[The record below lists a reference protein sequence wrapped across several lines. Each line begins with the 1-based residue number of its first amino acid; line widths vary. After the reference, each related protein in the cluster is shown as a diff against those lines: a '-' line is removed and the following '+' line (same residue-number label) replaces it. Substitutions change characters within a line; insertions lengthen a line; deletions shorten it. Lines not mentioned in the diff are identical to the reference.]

1 MRATRNTAR
10 ALWTSPVLI
19 GTVTVAILSLA
30 VYLSYIAENGLPF
43 LQTYTINAQVANGD
57 ELNKNADVRIGGAR
71 VGQILSVNPEPATA
85 AYPHPYAQLRL
96 QLESSLQPLPN
107 DTHYRIRLASVLGGK
122 YLELL
127 PGPRRG
133 AGVPDGGT
141 LTLSRNPL
149 LSHELPFV
157 DLDTALGVFGPK
169 IEGPLRRT
177 IGDSAVAVAGRGA
190 QLNAAIHSVAR
201 LLPPL
206 QSVLGVLADP
216 GNRFGQL
223 ISGAAATT
231 QALASV
237 APTTT
242 ALLTDS
248 AITFG
253 SLDRPSL
260 ANGLDQ
266 LPPTESLGTTVLTN
280 SQPVLAETAQ
290 LVVALRPAASL
301 LPTGAQRL
309 DAIIRAATPVFG
321 PIPRLASEL
330 EASLTATEALA
341 RDPAS
346 KQVFV
351 QLGGNDLATFG
362 ASAFQGLGAILRAA
376 APAQLACNTAVLWL
390 RNFASG
396 LTEGDSTGSWLRSM
410 PVFDGTNQGTQA
422 GTPAPDLHVNP
433 YPIENS
439 SQCQAG
445 NEVYSGQQQIGNVP
459 KTSTVVDNTTPPPGV
474 LERGRKAGLVP

>member
-1 MRATRNTAR
+1 MRNTRGTAL

-43 LQTYTINAQVANGD
+43 LHTYQVNVQVANAD

-71 VGQILSVNPEPATA
+71 VGQILTVSPEPANATS
-85 AYPHPYAQLRL
+85 PRPFAQLRL
-96 QLESSLQPLPN
+96 QLQSSLEPLPS
-107 DTHYRIRLASVLGGK
+107 DTRYRIRLASVLGGK

-127 PGPRRG
+127 PGTARG
-133 AGVPDGGT
+133 HGVPDGGT
-141 LTLSRNPL
+141 LTV
-149 LSHELPFV
+149 SHELPFV

-169 IEGPLRRT
+169 IRDPLQRS
-177 IGDSAVAVAGRGA
+177 INSFGVAVAGRGG
-190 QLNAAIHSVAR
+190 QLNAAFHSVAT
-201 LLPPL
+201 LLGPL

-223 ISGAAATT
+223 ISGAADTAA
-231 QALASV
+231 ALAAV

-242 ALLTDS
+242 ALLNDS
-248 AITFG
+248 ATTFG
-253 SLDRPSL
+253 ALDRP
-260 ANGLDQ
+260 AFGNGLDQ
-266 LPPTESLGTTVLTN
+266 LPATESLGTTVLTA

-290 LVVALRPAASL
+290 LVVALRPAAGL
-301 LPTGAQRL
+301 LPTGSQRL

-321 PIPRLASEL
+321 PVPKLASEL
-330 EASLTATEALA
+330 EASLSATEALA

-346 KQVFV
+346 KQVFI

-376 APAQLACNTAVLWL
+376 APAQLACNVANLWL

-396 LTEGDSTGSWLRSM
+396 LTEGDATGPWLRSL
-410 PVFDGTNQGTQA
+410 PIFDGLNQGTQA
-422 GTPAPDLHVNP
+422 ATPAPDLHINY
-433 YPIENS
+433 YPIQDQN
-439 SQCQAG
+439 QCQAG
-445 NEVYSGQQQIGNVP
+445 NEVFTPGQQQIGNVP
-459 KTSTVVDNTTPPPGV
+459 KTTTVVDDTSPPPGV

>member
-1 MRATRNTAR
+1 MRTTRNTAW

-19 GTVTVAILSLA
+19 GTVTVAILGLA

-43 LQTYTINAQVANGD
+43 LRTYQVNVQVANAD

-71 VGQILSVNPEPATA
+71 VGQILTVSPEPPTA

-96 QLESSLQPLPN
+96 QLQSSLEPLPT

-127 PGPRRG
+127 PGPAAGR
-133 AGVPDGGT
+133 GVPDGGT
-141 LTLSRNPL
+141 LTVSANPG

-169 IEGPLRRT
+169 ISGPLRRA
-177 IGDSAVAVAGRGA
+177 IGDFAVAVAGRGG
-190 QLNAAIHSVAR
+190 QLNAALHSVAR

-223 ISGAAATT
+223 ISGAADTAA
-231 QALASV
+231 ALASV

-242 ALLTDS
+242 ALLSDS
-248 AITFG
+248 ATTFG
-253 SLDRPSL
+253 ALDRPSL
-260 ANGLDQ
+260 GNALDQ
-266 LPPTESLGTTVLTN
+266 LPGTESLGTTVLTA

-290 LVVALRPAASL
+290 LAVALRPAAGL

-321 PIPRLASEL
+321 PVPQLASEL
-330 EASLTATEALA
+330 EASLSATQALA

-346 KQVFV
+346 KQVFI

-396 LTEGDSTGSWLRSM
+396 LTEGDSAGSWLRSM
-410 PVFDGTNQGTQA
+410 PVFDGINQGTQA
-422 GTPAPDLHVNP
+422 GSPAPDLHINY

-459 KTSTVVDNTTPPPGV
+459 KTTTVVDNTAPPPGV

>member
-1 MRATRNTAR
+1 MRSTRGTAR

-43 LQTYTINAQVANGD
+43 LHTYQVDVQVANAD
-57 ELNKNADVRIGGAR
+57 ELNKNADVRVGGAR
-71 VGQILSVNPEPATA
+71 VGQILTVSPEPANA
-85 AYPHPYAQLRL
+85 ASPRPFAQLRL
-96 QLESSLQPLPN
+96 QLQSSLEPLPS
-107 DTHYRIRLASVLGGK
+107 DTRYRIRLASVLGGK

-127 PGPRRG
+127 PGKANG
-133 AGVPDGGT
+133 HGVPDGGT
-141 LTLSRNPL
+141 LTV
-149 LSHELPFV
+149 SHELPFV

-169 IEGPLRRT
+169 IADPLRRS
-177 IGDSAVAVAGRGA
+177 ISSFGVAVAGRGG
-190 QLNAAIHSVAR
+190 QLNAALHSVAT

-223 ISGAAATT
+223 ISGAADTAA
-231 QALASV
+231 ALAAV

-242 ALLTDS
+242 ALLNDS
-248 AITFG
+248 ATTFG
-253 SLDRPSL
+253 ALDRPSFG
-260 ANGLDQ
+260 NGLDQ
-266 LPPTESLGTTVLTN
+266 LPGTESLGTTVLTA

-290 LVVALRPAASL
+290 LVAALRPGAGL

-321 PIPRLASEL
+321 PVPKLASEL
-330 EASLTATEALA
+330 EASLSATEALA

-346 KQVFV
+346 KQVFI

-376 APAQLACNTAVLWL
+376 APAQLACNVADLWL

-396 LTEGDSTGSWLRSM
+396 LTEGDATGPWLRSL
-410 PVFDGTNQGTQA
+410 PIFDGLNQGTQA
-422 GTPAPDLHVNP
+422 GTPAPDLHINY
-433 YPIENS
+433 YPIQDQA
-439 SQCQAG
+439 QCQAG
-445 NEVYSGQQQIGNVP
+445 NEVFTPGQQQIGNVP
-459 KTSTVVDNTTPPPGV
+459 KTTTVVDDTSPPPGV